1 MVIYYRLYIS
11 DAAYKAIEGSGIK
24 TGGGNMSPVNKNN
37 TFPVFRVPKK
47 EIATA
52 PLSFAYFQAAEPR
65 NDRTGY
71 RSSVISQNNLTIA
84 RFNGLTE
91 IPHLFNFSTLQLF
104 NRINPFPEKIHP
116 SPVLRPFFFF
126 PDLGLRIWVFIFHY
140 SLNKSCSTEG
150 DCFTSLR
157 FVRNDLTGHPSSIKS
172 I

>member
-37 TFPVFRVPKK
+37 TFPIFRVPKE

-71 RSSVISQNNLTIA
+71 RSIYRFNDLTIA
-84 RFNGLTE
+84 RFNAL
-91 IPHLFNFSTLQLF
+91 II
-104 NRINPFPEKIHP
+104 REKVKG
-116 SPVLRPFFFF
+116 SRRKCL
-126 PDLGLRIWVFIFHY
+126 
-140 SLNKSCSTEG
+140 
-150 DCFTSLR
+150 
-157 FVRNDLTGHPSSIKS
+157 
-172 I
+172 